1 MYLSPGYVPFTE
13 PAAMFEAAAW
23 DDDSSPQLSALTWS
37 MARSR
42 EEEAGK
48 KKAKKGKVKSE
59 GKTGPEQ
66 SWRRKS
72 ATEFDGDS
80 SRKKK
85 SKNGSDEPDEK
96 NGSSTVTESKQETRS
111 GVHVV
116 KKKKSKKDKA
126 KSDVT
131 KLNGIKTE
139 SKLEADVDKNVG
151 KKEKSKEVK
160 DSGKRTNSEQ
170 VMLKKGSIG
179 SRLEDVAKKDKS
191 LGDKVTTLEV
201 DQPIGHEVNTLS
213 LVQSLNGGKD
223 SKKKKSKSLSSLP
236 SVTEVNRKL
245 SNSLDKMLNS
255 PGASRALLEE
265 QPCSPGSLLTRGIK
279 FSSSAALLRFIG
291 MPAKKRGKKRGKD
304 DDDEGEE
311 EQLEGEEN
319 PAFSV
324 ETPRVREEAVA
335 DSSSSSSSP
344 PPGKRRKHS
353 GLDLARLKEHLA
365 AASQDLPSSP
375 QATSTPQAEAAKL
388 KLCASRFRYLNEQLY
403 CQEGSASS
411 SMFRNDPS
419 LFASYHTG
427 YQIQA
432 KQWPMDPLNIVIA
445 DIRKL
450 PKTAVIADFGCGEAR
465 LAESLPNKVH
475 SFDLVAANDSVTACD
490 MSKVPLESAS
500 VDVAVFCLALMG
512 TNTRDFIY
520 EASRVLR
527 VSGTLKVAELESRFQ
542 GQDSD
547 VDKFISDVEKFGFK
561 NSWKDLKKDFFY
573 FLDFQKVKDVKKK
586 KLPEIVLKP
595 CLYKKR

>member
-1 MYLSPGYVPFTE
+1 
-13 PAAMFEAAAW
+13 MFEPAAW
-23 DDDSSPQLSALTWS
+23 DDDSSPQLSALTWG

-59 GKTGPEQ
+59 GKSGPEQ

-80 SRKKK
+80 SKKKK
-85 SKNGSDEPDEK
+85 SKNGTDEPAGK
-96 NGSSTVTESKQETRS
+96 NGSCAVSESKQETRIDE
-111 GVHVV
+111 HVT

-131 KLNGIKTE
+131 KLNGIKAE
-139 SKLEADVDKNVG
+139 SKLEADVDKGVG
-151 KKEKSKEVK
+151 KKKKSKEVK
-160 DSGKRTNSEQ
+160 DSGKRTNGEQ
-170 VMLKKGSIG
+170 VKLKKGSKG
-179 SRLEDVAKKDKS
+179 SRLEDVGKKDKS
-191 LGDKVTTLEV
+191 LEDKVAELDEG
-201 DQPIGHEVNTLS
+201 QPIGYKANTVS
-213 LVQSLNGGKD
+213 SVETINGAKD
-223 SKKKKSKSLSSLP
+223 SKKKKSKSVSSLP

-245 SNSLDKMLNS
+245 SNSLDKMMNS
-255 PGASRALLEE
+255 PGASRALLED
-265 QPCSPGSLLTRGIK
+265 QPSSTGSLLTRGIK
-279 FSSSAALLRFIG
+279 FTSSAAFLRFIG
-291 MPAKKRGKKRGKD
+291 MPGKNRGKKRGKD
-304 DDDEGEE
+304 DEDEGEE

-319 PAFSV
+319 PAFKV

-335 DSSSSSSSP
+335 DSPSSSSSQ
-344 PPGKRRKHS
+344 PPGKRRKQS

-365 AASQDLPSSP
+365 AASQDLPASSP

-411 SMFRNDPS
+411 SMFRSDPS
-419 LFASYHTG
+419 LFSSYHTG

-465 LAESLPNKVH
+465 LAESLPNRVH

-490 MSKVPLESAS
+490 MAKVPLESAS

-542 GQDSD
+542 GQDCD